1 MRETEGIEQ
10 TINELETDAIEI
22 EKTVIALLRAV
33 ELIHKPDPA
42 EALFFA
48 PSNQWGELSEG
59 EQQKQRDALRRYQR
73 WYTVAHRYVGE
84 YTPERVDEFN
94 KCYSGDKNGNYGV
107 IDYIRLERLQW
118 SRNKSR
124 IIDEFWR
131 VFEIQRSILLSVS
144 DVIGIERINIRELIS
159 ADFTD
164 REINEADRLCR
175 TGHPRAAGVLL
186 GVALDRQ
193 LRTLCDRYGLEYQKE
208 DSIEPLIQ
216 RLYENDYIDLT
227 QFETIRYLAEV
238 GGKCGH
244 ADNVT
249 SDEVRASIDHLKE
262 LIRQSLQTGPIWSE
276 DALAEQTRDPPSI
289 RHRETG

>member
-1 MRETEGIEQ
+1 MREIEGIEQ

-84 YTPERVDEFN
+84 YAPERVDEFN
-94 KCYSGDKNGNYGV
+94 KCYSGDKNSNYGV

-144 DVIGIERINIRELIS
+144 DVIGIERINLRELIS
-159 ADFTD
+159 ADFID
-164 REINEADRLCR
+164 REISEADRLCR
-175 TGHPRAAGVLL
+175 TGHPRAAGALA
-186 GVALDRQ
+186 GVALERQ

-208 DSIEPLIQ
+208 DSIEPLTQ
-216 RLYENDYIDLT
+216 RLHENDCIDLT
-227 QFETIRYLAEV
+227 QLGIIRYLAEI
-238 GGKCGH
+238 GEKCDH
-244 ADNVT
+244 AGSVT
-249 SDEVRASIDHLKE
+249 SDEVRASIDRLKE
-262 LIRQSLQTGPIWSE
+262 LVRQSLPTDPIRSE
-276 DALAEQTRDPPSI
+276 DTMA
-289 RHRETG
+289 